1 MAVYTSGGS
10 SVHYGYETGAFG
22 TPVTSGS
29 GASKK
34 LSAPKTFGLNT
45 SVSTLSLGTN
55 RIDLNQLGQI
65 EPDAFAYGQQ
75 AGSCDVSFTWDDTD
89 SQALFQSIYGAPSGN
104 TSAFV
109 YPASSSNPSATTSP
123 AVINSV
129 SVQVDQQFTGAHTY
143 SDGTTNSTAT
153 RIRRTLKG
161 AVVTGLT
168 LNTSVGQTVDGTCS
182 LQYGKEDTTDST
194 EASGD
199 IVNQTAITGKPLT
212 FAHGTFKLSA
222 DGSGLRTL
230 GEIQTVSLNFN
241 TNTALLYELGSHSSV
256 DAYRQVFEVT
266 GSFQTSF
273 KDIKHLTHLLNQAS
287 KDVNEEGVS
296 DGSTHKNTNQTHVG
310 AELKFTS
317 GNKHITI
324 ELRSVAFGSH
334 DISGLQPVQ
343 PVFEDLPFKALSARI
358 TTRTAA

>member
-10 SVHYGYETGAFG
+10 SVHYGYETVTAFG

-29 GASKK
+29 GAAKK

-55 RIDLNQLGQI
+55 RIDLNQLGQV

-75 AGSCDVSFTWDDTD
+75 AGSCDISFTWDDTD
-89 SQALFQSIYGAPSGN
+89 SQALFQSIYGAPSGS
-104 TSAFV
+104 TSGFV
-109 YPASSSNPSATTSP
+109 YPASSSDPTQTTSP

-129 SVQVDQQFTGAHTY
+129 SVQVDQQFTGAHDYT
-143 SDGTTNSTAT
+143 DGTVNTTAT

-168 LNTSVGQTVDGTCS
+168 LNTSIGQTVDGTCS
-182 LQYGKEDTTDST
+182 MQYGKEDTTDST
-194 EASGD
+194 EESGN

-212 FAHGTFKLSA
+212 FAHGSFKLS
-222 DGSGLRTL
+222 DGTTLRTL
-230 GEIQTVSLNFN
+230 GEIQNVSVNFN

-256 DAYRQVFEVT
+256 DAFRQVFEIT
-266 GSFQTSF
+266 GTFQTSF

-287 KDVNEEGVS
+287 QTVDSEGI
-296 DGSTHKNTNQTHVG
+296 STSNADNSGNVG
-310 AELKFTS
+310 AELKFIS

-324 ELRSVAFGSH
+324 ELRGVSFGSH
-334 DISGLQPVQ
+334 DISGLVPVQ
-343 PVFEDLPFKALSARI
+343 PVFEDLPFKALSARV

>member
-10 SVHYGYETGAFG
+10 SVHYGYETTFG

-29 GASKK
+29 GAAKA
-34 LSAPKTFGLNT
+34 LSSPKTFGLNT
-45 SVSTLSLGTN
+45 SVNTLSIGTN

-75 AGSCDVSFTWDDTD
+75 AGTCDVSFTWDDTD

-104 TSAFV
+104 TSGYV

-129 SVQVDQQFTGAHTY
+129 SVQVDQQFSGAHTY

-161 AVVTGLT
+161 GVVTGLT
-168 LNTSVGQTVDGTCS
+168 LNTSIGQTVDGTCS
-182 LQYGKEDTTDST
+182 ISYGKEDTTDST
-194 EASGD
+194 EAGGT

-212 FAHGTFKLSA
+212 FAHGTFKVS

-230 GEIQTVSLNFN
+230 GEIQNVSVNFN

-256 DAYRQVFEVT
+256 DAYRQVFEISGT
-266 GSFQTSF
+266 FQTSF

-287 KDVNEEGVS
+287 KDVNEEGIS
-296 DGSTHKNTNQTHVG
+296 DGSTHKNTNQSHVG

-317 GNKHITI
+317 GNKYITV
-324 ELRSVAFGSH
+324 ELRSVSFGSH
-334 DISGLQPVQ
+334 DISGLVPVQ